1 MIDFFSKLKDNRIFQ
16 FSVVVIII
24 LNAILI
30 GATTYQLDPIFLNT
44 IHLLDYAI
52 TVFFV
57 IEILI
62 RFFGEKEN
70 DNILNKIF
78 IANGGS
84 LNFDTIFKI
93 SELATFLPSLKRII
107 NFFIIKISI
116 HYE

>member
-52 TVFFV
+52 TVFC
-57 IEILI
+57 LLYTSPSP
-62 RFFGEKEN
+62 R
-70 DNILNKIF
+70 DMT
-78 IANGGS
+78 GS
-84 LNFDTIFKI
+84 RM
-93 SELATFLPSLKRII
+93 PS
-107 NFFIIKISI
+107 SA
-116 HYE
+116 

>member
-52 TVFFV
+52 TAVSYTHLTLPTRIFV
-57 IEILI
+57 
-62 RFFGEKEN
+62 
-70 DNILNKIF
+70 
-78 IANGGS
+78 
-84 LNFDTIFKI
+84 
-93 SELATFLPSLKRII
+93 
-107 NFFIIKISI
+107 
-116 HYE
+116 